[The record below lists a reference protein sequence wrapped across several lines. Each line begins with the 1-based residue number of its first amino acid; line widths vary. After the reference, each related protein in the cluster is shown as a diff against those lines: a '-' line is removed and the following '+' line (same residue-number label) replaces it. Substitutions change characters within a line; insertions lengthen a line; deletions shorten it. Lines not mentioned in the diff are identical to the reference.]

1 MGVPCMPVR
10 PSCFV
15 QSIDLHGALG
25 TLIAPPAPPVP
36 FTPSDITM
44 WFAFSNT
51 HYGTGDR
58 PVASVLICG
67 EPAIN
72 KGADTKENRP
82 HLVIIGA
89 VPPNVV
95 VGPIVDLG
103 FFVLVIM
110 VGATKPVWGPT
121 TVKAGG
127 KSVAVIAVPYSPFC
141 PFNQLVCTDPF
152 DMPLGISMQAPTSV
166 FAGMSLA
173 DYLLCMASIAVD
185 MLLSF
190 LLNLLFGGLKGTGKF
205 FGKRV
210 FKAIMRRIAPKLR
223 GLLGKGLAPVF
234 DWIVEKVSEKVGK
247 VLGEQA
253 GEAIGKWLGK
263 TAEEK
268 AKKATSDKLG
278 GLSPDDLLGFGNDP
292 PLWAR

>member
-67 EPAIN
+67 EP
-72 KGADTKENRP
+72 
-82 HLVIIGA
+82 
-89 VPPNVV
+89 
-95 VGPIVDLG
+95 
-103 FFVLVIM
+103 
-110 VGATKPVWGPT
+110 
-121 TVKAGG
+121 
-127 KSVAVIAVPYSPFC
+127 
-141 PFNQLVCTDPF
+141 
-152 DMPLGISMQAPTSV
+152 
-166 FAGMSLA
+166 
-173 DYLLCMASIAVD
+173 
-185 MLLSF
+185 LSF

-205 FGKRV
+205 FGTMV

-234 DWIVEKVSEKVGK
+234 DWIVEKVSEKAGK

-263 TAEEK
+263 AAEEK